1 MDPERWR
8 KIEELYNAALACDP
22 KDRSAILSRYGTDLR
37 DEVELLLAEEGSLLD
52 QPAWRVLPES
62 ASVSLPLKP
71 GEKLG
76 PYEIVDLLGEGG
88 MGVVYRA
95 LDTKLHRQV
104 AIKFLLNDDTEARRR
119 FQKEAR
125 MPLRSTILTFSRST
139 TPGTLKD
146 GCS

>member
-22 KDRSAILSRYGTDLR
+22 EDRSAILDRYGTELR
-37 DEVELLLAEEGSLLD
+37 DEVERLLAQEGSLLD
-52 QPAWRVLPES
+52 QPGWKRLAES
-62 ASVSLPLKP
+62 ATVSLPLKA

-76 PYEIVDLLGEGG
+76 AYEIVALLGEGG

-95 LDTKLHRQV
+95 LDTKLNRQV
-104 AIKFLLNDDTEARRR
+104 AIKFLLDDDTEARRR

-125 MPLRSTILTFSRST
+125 MASSLNHPHILTVHDAGRH
-139 TPGTLKD
+139 
-146 GCS
+146 